1 MLNNKAREITFNKL
15 FPFFMSLLALMPA
28 VAQSRISAD
37 VTIRQLNNKK
47 VVRVEKSLFFSSN
60 GNLVVHFTYPQEYYM
75 VSNSLGETSVYQP
88 AVNEVM
94 QMNDKSFTSRSD
106 IFALF
111 LTQDFSELNL
121 TQSGFLLKETKKEG
135 DKVVRTYT
143 PTMKEDKGISR
154 VVVVLRNNQPI
165 YCGYY
170 NVKDKL
176 MRKTYYSRYVTF
188 PNYSFPTSIT
198 QISYDAKGDS
208 VVRKE
213 EYKNIK
219 TSDFGADALFDWR
232 VPKDA
237 RRVSPYD
244 AKKK

>member
-1 MLNNKAREITFNKL
+1 
-15 FPFFMSLLALMPA
+15 MSLLVALPLT
-28 VAQSRISAD
+28 AQSRISAD
-37 VTIRQLNNKK
+37 VTVRQLNNKK
-47 VVRVEKSLFFSSN
+47 VVRVEKSLYFSSN
-60 GNLVVHFTYPQEYYM
+60 GYLVVHFTYPQEYYM

-94 QMNDKSFTSRSD
+94 QMQDRSLTSRSD
-106 IFALF
+106 IFTLF

-121 TQSGFLLKETKKEG
+121 TQSGFVLKETKRDG
-135 DKVVRTYT
+135 DKVIRTYT

-154 VVVVLRNNQPI
+154 VVVVLRDGQPI

-170 NVKDKL
+170 DVKDKL
-176 MRKTYYSRYVTF
+176 MRKTYYSHYVAY

-198 QISYDAKGDS
+198 QISYDNKGDS

-219 TSDFGADALFDWR
+219 TNNFGADALFDWR

-237 RRVSPYD
+237 RRVSPFD
-244 AKKK
+244 AKKKK